1 MNELVDKLNER
12 VFEISKKHNLSH
24 LGSCFTAMPILVEIF
39 SAMRPCDKFVLSNGH
54 AGLAYYVALEHYF
67 GVNAES
73 LLVRHGIHPER
84 ELGSRIFVSTG
95 SLGMGLPIAAGMAY
109 ANRDIDVYCMISDG
123 ECAEGSIWEALR
135 FIDDESLVNAK
146 VYLNANGVAA
156 YRHVDSLK
164 LISRV
169 EAFLPSIKV
178 RMTDVNSFIKF
189 PTELSAHYTS
199 AIKINR

>member
-1 MNELVDKLNER
+1 
-12 VFEISKKHNLSH
+12 
-24 LGSCFTAMPILVEIF
+24 
-39 SAMRPCDKFVLSNGH
+39 
-54 AGLAYYVALEHYF
+54 
-67 GVNAES
+67 
-73 LLVRHGIHPER
+73 
-84 ELGSRIFVSTG
+84 
-95 SLGMGLPIAAGMAY
+95 MGLPIAAGMAY